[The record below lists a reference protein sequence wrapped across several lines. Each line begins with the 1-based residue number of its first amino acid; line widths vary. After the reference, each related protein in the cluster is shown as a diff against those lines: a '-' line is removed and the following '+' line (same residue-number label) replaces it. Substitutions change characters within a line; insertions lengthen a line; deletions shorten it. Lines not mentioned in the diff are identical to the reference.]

1 MKYPSFPCG
10 FPCGGLTLKKEGKEM
25 KKVLLASSVLALSAG
40 FASAEIT
47 FSGSAVMGVGD
58 DGVNDVRSVME
69 TYLTATA
76 SGETDTG
83 LSFGFE
89 TTIATYDTDGGLN
102 DDGTSAFIS
111 GAFGKLSMGS
121 VAEAD
126 EVATFS
132 DIGGLSGLGVDNIA
146 ESFTGDS
153 ADRQSHDVN
162 YTYSGGALM
171 AAISAHIGNEGEGD
185 AYAVGL
191 KYDFGDAYVGIGYN
205 DSSEVLPAADNAGSV
220 TTVYAG
226 GTFGAFGIK
235 AMASEWDPDGAAP
248 SLNAYGV
255 HVDYTVDALTIS
267 AQYSTSEL
275 TNPISGDDYEAIGL
289 GAAYDLGGG
298 ASVVGGVAQIT
309 DEDRD
314 DETVWEAGLSFEF

>member
-1 MKYPSFPCG
+1 
-10 FPCGGLTLKKEGKEM
+10 M

-40 FASAEIT
+40 FASAEIS

-58 DGVNDVRSVME
+58 DGSPEGARSILE
-69 TYLTATA
+69 TYLTATG

-83 LSFGFE
+83 LAFGIK
-89 TTIATYDTDGGLN
+89 TTVATYDTDGGLD

-153 ADRQSHDVN
+153 YGRETHDVN
-162 YTYSGGALM
+162 YTYSGGALT
-171 AAISAHIGNEGEGD
+171 AAISAHIGAAGEGD
-185 AYAVGL
+185 GYAVGL

-205 DSSEVLPAADNAGSV
+205 DDNVSANAGTV
-220 TTVYAG
+220 TSLYAG
-226 GTFGAFGIK
+226 GTFGAVGVK
-235 AMASEWDPDGAAP
+235 AMVSEYDPDAAGNN
-248 SLNAYGV
+248 LNAYGL
-255 HVDYTVDALTIS
+255 HVDYTVDALTLS

-275 TNPISGDDYEAIGL
+275 VNPISGDDYEAFGI

-309 DEDRD
+309 DYDRD

>member
-1 MKYPSFPCG
+1 
-10 FPCGGLTLKKEGKEM
+10 M

-40 FASAEIT
+40 VAFAEGIE

-58 DGVNDVRSVME
+58 NGVDDVRSILE
-69 TYLTATA
+69 TYLTAKG

-83 LSFGFE
+83 LAFGFE

-126 EVATFS
+126 EVATLS

-153 ADRQSHDVN
+153 AGRETHDVN
-162 YTYSGGALM
+162 YTYSGGALT
-171 AAISAHIGNEGEGD
+171 ASLSAHLGAAGEGD
-185 AYAVGL
+185 GYAAGL
-191 KYDFGDAYVGIGYN
+191 KYAFGDAYVGLGYN
-205 DSSEVLPAADNAGSV
+205 DDNISAAAGTVLS
-220 TTVYAG
+220 VYAG
-226 GTFGAFGIK
+226 GTFGAVGVK
-235 AMASEWDPDGAAP
+235 AMWSEWDPDAAGD

-255 HVDYTVDALTIS
+255 HVDYTMDALTLS
-267 AQYSTSEL
+267 AQYSAADLVNAAGS
-275 TNPISGDDYEAIGL
+275 DYEAFGV

-298 ASVVGGVAQIT
+298 ASVVGGVADVT
-309 DEDRD
+309 DATRD
-314 DETVWEAGLSFEF
+314 GETVWEAGLSFTF